1 MGYKIQKKPPRVMQR
16 GRHNHTFHLRMPH
29 ELYKKAKVKA
39 VKYNKSLAEV
49 VRELLRGWL
58 DE

>member
-1 MGYKIQKKPPRVMQR
+1 
-16 GRHNHTFHLRMPH
+16 MPH

-49 VRELLRGWL
+49 VRELLKEWL
-58 DE
+58 NE